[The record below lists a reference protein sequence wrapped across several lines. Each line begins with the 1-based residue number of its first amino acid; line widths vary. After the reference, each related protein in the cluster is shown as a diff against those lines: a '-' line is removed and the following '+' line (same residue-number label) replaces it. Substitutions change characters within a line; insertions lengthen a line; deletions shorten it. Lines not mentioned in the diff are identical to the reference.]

1 MVFLINIR
9 TGTGPLTEAQRDRAG
24 PAMGVLT

>member
-1 MVFLINIR
+1 MIR
-9 TGTGPLTEAQRDRAG
+9 TGTGPAAEAQRDRAG